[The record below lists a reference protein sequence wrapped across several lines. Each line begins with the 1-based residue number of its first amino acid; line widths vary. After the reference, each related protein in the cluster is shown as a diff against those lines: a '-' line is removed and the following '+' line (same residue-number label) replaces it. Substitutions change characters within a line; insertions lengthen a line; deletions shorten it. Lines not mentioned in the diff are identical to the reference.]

1 MAALSIVNIVS
12 AQVIY
17 FEYWIF
23 LGHEP
28 CVVSVEELIIFKQIS
43 IFSVNNDFANR
54 NIKGY
59 LNSSQR
65 FKTSVSGLF
74 PLLT

>member
-28 CVVSVEELIIFKQIS
+28 CVSVELIIFKQIG

-59 LNSSQR
+59 LNSAHRGS
-65 FKTSVSGLF
+65 KLV
-74 PLLT
+74 